1 MARTH
6 KKLYKPKSQKSIKKT
21 IKRISENSK
30 IINGLL
36 K

>member
-1 MARTH
+1 MARAN

-21 IKRISENSK
+21 IKRITENFK
-30 IINGLL
+30 IINSLL